1 MHLSVIPPEAIHAST
16 GTRRKGPAMHL
27 PTRERTRESIED
39 LRARGDGRCRTF
51 VVALRF
57 GSASVEEATA

>member
-1 MHLSVIPPEAIHAST
+1 
-16 GTRRKGPAMHL
+16 MHL